1 MLDYPEEQ
9 IVREPLKA
17 KPRRDLDRKE
27 LRAAISKRYSASLAY
42 LGR

>member
-1 MLDYPEEQ
+1 MLQYAEAQSE
-9 IVREPLKA
+9 RKPLKA
-17 KPRRDLDRKE
+17 LPQPDIDRKE